1 MRPYLINKVNP
12 MDEYELLKTYNKLM
26 VECIYDDG
34 TQLDLT
40 FNDFLKCR
48 DSIFITAVSLTDT
61 RSYPNAIIG
70 CRRVY
75 AGDYLSDLPY
85 HCQTN
90 DTIYIIDFLHMENN
104 IDRDEFTRIPRLNIF
119 VDLVEACL
127 ADKNDSFCIIQ
138 KNLCPVVSENDPIN
152 LFETFLL
159 NQAGFELKHD
169 EVKNID
175 YFIRYPRVDS
185 DNKKH
190 KK

>member
-1 MRPYLINKVNP
+1 MRPYIITKVDP
-12 MDEYELLKTYNKLM
+12 MDEHELLKTYNKLM

-48 DSIFITAVSLTDT
+48 DSIFTTVVSHIDT

-85 HCQTN
+85 HCQDN

-104 IDRDEFTRIPRLNIF
+104 IDRDEFTRIPRLNVF
-119 VDLVEACL
+119 TDLVETCL
-127 ADKNDSFCIIQ
+127 ADKNDSFCIIL
-138 KNLCPVVSENDPIN
+138 KDLCPEISEFDSIN
-152 LFETFLL
+152 LFEAFLL

-169 EVKNID
+169 NIKNVD
-175 YFIRYPRVDS
+175 YFIRSPRVDS
-185 DNKKH
+185 GSYKK
-190 KK
+190 